1 MKTDKLEKFIL
12 ENRESFD
19 DLEPRKDLFDG
30 VEPRKTN
37 GNRFDLKIVLTR
49 VAAVLVIFVASYYFH
64 DFMQN
69 RGSGKSSVATSKV
82 GKNGQSK
89 LYLQLQEAS
98 FYYTSQIEDTKTMV
112 FKLTGNN
119 ADLRQEIN
127 SELMDLDKVFQQLK
141 SDLNDNVDNEE
152 VIVAMIQN
160 YRLKLEILKDILKQL
175 KAADEKNNKHEAKQI
190 SI

>member
-69 RGSGKSSVATSKV
+69 RGSGKSSVATSNV

>member
-30 VEPRKTN
+30 VAPRKTK
-37 GNRFDLKIVLTR
+37 GKRFDLKIIFTR
-49 VAAVLVIFVASYYFH
+49 VAAVLVIFVVSYYFH
-64 DFMQN
+64 DFMQK
-69 RGSGKSSVATSKV
+69 RGSGNSSVATSNV

-175 KAADEKNNKHEAKQI
+175 KATDEKNNKHEAKQI